1 MTRPAPGIGFNIEW
15 ERGDNI
21 AAPELAATW
30 ARLEIWIGSD
40 CVTEL
45 EDRDLGSARRSL
57 YCSLYPLAE
66 WAAYNWWFLRA
77 HSRASALVSGTWAAA
92 YIRTAENGRGR
103 WVRRHN
109 LRGAGDGFLWPNVT
123 VLPEGDLT
131 RLVWSPDT
139 TPSEQAPI
147 RFLRQGEAT
156 LRREWIELALAE
168 LIEAVLTRLEE
179 QEIRES
185 PLHDEWSAI
194 TETSDEE
201 REFCE
206 AAAQLGFDPYDPPPE
221 LATQLATATQRI
233 SDEKLLRDFL
243 DAVEP
248 ELIGAGLDW
257 IDEITRFIQSG
268 PNVAG
273 ASLDPLRHP
282 EAPHGP
288 GFTLPWDVGYADARR
303 IRASLGLGDQQPF
316 DVGSFVPVTE
326 SPYGGR
332 GLQGLGGRSRAGS
345 SLLVLGRGMREGP
358 KRFAGARA
366 LWHFVVEPDRDRFL
380 ITNAYT
386 DRQRVERAFAAEVLA
401 PAAGIAAFLGE
412 TRGIVTQSDVEDA
425 ADHFR
430 VSPLLVQWQIQNQ
443 LAMAVST

>member
-1 MTRPAPGIGFNIEW
+1 MTRPSPGISFNFEW

-21 AAPELAATW
+21 VARELAATW

-45 EDRDLGSARRSL
+45 EDRDVGSARRSL

-77 HSRASALVSGTWAAA
+77 HNRASALVSGTWASA
-92 YIRTAENGRGR
+92 YVGSTENGRGR
-103 WVRRHN
+103 SVRRHQ
-109 LRGAGDGFLWPNVT
+109 LRGAGDGFLWPNLI
-123 VLPEGDLT
+123 VLPEGALT
-131 RLVWSPDT
+131 RLVWSADR
-139 TPSEQAPI
+139 TPSEAAPI
-147 RFLRQGEAT
+147 RFLRQGEAL
-156 LRREWIELALAE
+156 LRAEWVELALSE
-168 LIEAVLTRLEE
+168 LIEAVLTRLDE
-179 QEIRES
+179 QQVTAS
-185 PLHDEWSAI
+185 PLHEEWSAI
-194 TETSDEE
+194 VETTEEE

-206 AAAQLGFDPYDPPPE
+206 AAAQLGFDPYDPPQE
-221 LATQLATATQRI
+221 LATQLATAGRRLG
-233 SDEKLLRDFL
+233 DAKLLRDFL

-248 ELIGAGLDW
+248 DLVHVGLDW
-257 IDEITRFIQSG
+257 IDDGTHLIQSTG
-268 PNVAG
+268 NGSA
-273 ASLDPLRHP
+273 ASLDALRGQ
-282 EAPHGP
+282 ERGQASGS
-288 GFTLPWDVGYADARR
+288 TRPWELGYAEAQR
-303 IRASLGLGDQQPF
+303 IRASLGLGDQQLF
-316 DVGSFVPVTE
+316 EVGGLVQVTE

-332 GLQGLGGRSRAGS
+332 GLQGLGGRSEAGS
-345 SLLVLGRGMREGP
+345 PALILGRGMRDGP

-401 PAAGIAAFLGE
+401 PASGIAEYLGDS
-412 TRGIVTQSDVEDA
+412 GGMVTQSDVEDA

-443 LAMAVST
+443 LAIGVST